1 MMGPR
6 DRSKAQTLKSLDLA
20 LRVLGSFS
28 DERRERGVTEL
39 AQVYRVSKATI
50 YRVLVTLERHRYV
63 VQNPA
68 TGRYR
73 LGPSLGLI
81 VQSAGPRL
89 DLAAEARPY
98 MEQLR
103 ERTKEVVHLDVLD
116 GNEVVVIGRLD
127 GLQPVQVMSKV
138 GDRGPAHC
146 ISTGKAILAYA
157 DPLALGLVVAGG
169 LTRYTEHTHATA
181 SSLSRELARI
191 REAGF
196 AVNWGEWRTEARGI
210 AAPVADSTLRVVAAL
225 GICTPSTRLTEE
237 LVSAGAPAV
246 IDAATRLSVQLGASE
261 RELYAR
267 RAATLLASTKDQARP
282 DEAAGSE
289 TERQDENPSRQ
300 RSA

>member
-1 MMGPR
+1 MEPR

-28 DERRERGVTEL
+28 EWRERGVTEL
-39 AQVYRVSKATI
+39 AQDFGVSKATI

-68 TGRYR
+68 TSRYR
-73 LGPSLGLI
+73 LGPRLGLI

-89 DLAAEARPY
+89 DLATEAQPY

-116 GNEVVVIGRLD
+116 RDEVVVIAKLD
-127 GLQPVQVMSKV
+127 GLQPVQVMSRV

-157 DPLALGLVVAGG
+157 DPQALDLVVAGG
-169 LTRYTEHTHATA
+169 LARYTERTHATA
-181 SSLSRELARI
+181 SSLSRDLARI

-196 AVNWGEWRTEARGI
+196 AVNRGEWRTEARGI

-225 GICTPSTRLTEE
+225 GICGPSTRLTEE
-237 LVSAGAPAV
+237 LVSAAAPAV
-246 IDAATRLSVQLGASE
+246 IDAATRLSVHLGASE
-261 RELYAR
+261 SELHAR
-267 RAATLLASTKDQARP
+267 RAATLLASAKDQARP
-282 DEAAGSE
+282 DEAPGPE
-289 TERQDENPSRQ
+289 T
-300 RSA
+300 

>member
-1 MMGPR
+1 MEPR

-28 DERRERGVTEL
+28 ERRERGVTEL

-81 VQSAGPRL
+81 VRSAGPRL
-89 DLAAEARPY
+89 DLATEAQPY

-116 GNEVVVIGRLD
+116 GDEVVVIAKLD
-127 GLQPVQVMSKV
+127 GLQPVQVMSRV

-157 DPLALGLVVAGG
+157 DPQALDLVVAGG
-169 LTRYTEHTHATA
+169 LARYTEHTHATA
-181 SSLSRELARI
+181 SSLARELARI

-210 AAPVADSTLRVVAAL
+210 AAPVVDSTLRVVAAL
-225 GICTPSTRLTEE
+225 GICSPSTRLTEE
-237 LVSAGAPAV
+237 LVSAGATAV
-246 IDAATRLSVQLGASE
+246 ADAATRLSVQLGASE

-289 TERQDENPSRQ
+289 TERQDESSPRQ

>member
-1 MMGPR
+1 MEPR

-28 DERRERGVTEL
+28 EWRERGVTEL
-39 AQVYRVSKATI
+39 AQDFGVSKATI

-73 LGPSLGLI
+73 LGPRLGLI
-81 VQSAGPRL
+81 AQSAGPRL
-89 DLAAEARPY
+89 DLATEAQPY
-98 MEQLR
+98 IEQLR

-116 GNEVVVIGRLD
+116 RNEVVVIAKLD
-127 GLQPVQVMSKV
+127 GLQPVQVMSRV

-157 DPLALGLVVAGG
+157 DPQALGLVVAGG

-237 LVSAGAPAV
+237 LVSAAAPAV
-246 IDAATRLSVQLGASE
+246 IDAATRLSVHLGAS
-261 RELYAR
+261 
-267 RAATLLASTKDQARP
+267 
-282 DEAAGSE
+282 
-289 TERQDENPSRQ
+289 
-300 RSA
+300 

>member
-20 LRVLGSFS
+20 LRVLESFS
-28 DERRERGVTEL
+28 DERRERGVTEI
-39 AQVYRVSKATI
+39 ARDFGVSKATV
-50 YRVLVTLERHRYV
+50 YRLLVTLERHRYV
-63 VQNPA
+63 VQNPV

-73 LGPSLGLI
+73 LGPRLGLI

-89 DLAAEARPY
+89 NLAAEAQPY

-127 GLQPVQVMSKV
+127 GLQPVQVMSRV

-157 DPLALGLVVAGG
+157 DPQTFDLVTAGG
-169 LTRYTEHTHATA
+169 LTRYTDRTHTTA
-181 SSLSRELARI
+181 SSLSRELAQV

-196 AVNWGEWRTEARGI
+196 AVNWGEWTAEARGI
-210 AAPVADSTLRVVAAL
+210 SAPVLDSTLRVVAAL
-225 GICTPSTRLTEE
+225 GICGPSTRLTEE
-237 LVSAGAPAV
+237 FVYAFAPAV
-246 IDAATRLSVQLGASE
+246 VDAAARLSVHLGAPQNELNGE
-261 RELYAR
+261 RTEFL
-267 RAATLLASTKDQARP
+267 
-282 DEAAGSE
+282 AGSE
-289 TERQDENPSRQ
+289 PEKQNKRPAEQPN
-300 RSA
+300 A

>member
-1 MMGPR
+1 
-6 DRSKAQTLKSLDLA
+6 
-20 LRVLGSFS
+20 
-28 DERRERGVTEL
+28 
-39 AQVYRVSKATI
+39 
-50 YRVLVTLERHRYV
+50 VLVTLERHRYV

-73 LGPSLGLI
+73 LGPRLGLI
-81 VQSAGPRL
+81 AQSAGPRL
-89 DLAAEARPY
+89 DLATEAQPY
-98 MEQLR
+98 IEQLR

-116 GNEVVVIGRLD
+116 RNEVVVIAKLD
-127 GLQPVQVMSKV
+127 GLQPVQVMSRV

-157 DPLALGLVVAGG
+157 DPQALVAGG

-237 LVSAGAPAV
+237 LVSAAAPAV
-246 IDAATRLSVQLGASE
+246 IDAATRLSVHLGASE
-261 RELYAR
+261 SELDAR
-267 RAATLLASTKDQARP
+267 RAATLLASTKDQAQP
-282 DEAAGSE
+282 DEAPGPE

>member
-1 MMGPR
+1 MEPR
-6 DRSKAQTLKSLDLA
+6 DRSKAQTLKSLGLA

-28 DERRERGVTEL
+28 EQGERGVTEL
-39 AQVYRVSKATI
+39 AQEFGVSKATI

-68 TGRYR
+68 TDRYR
-73 LGPSLGLI
+73 LGPRLGLI
-81 VQSAGPRL
+81 AQSAGPRL
-89 DLAAEARPY
+89 DLATEAQPY
-98 MEQLR
+98 IEQLR

-116 GNEVVVIGRLD
+116 RNEAVVIAKLD
-127 GLQPVQVMSKV
+127 GLQPVQVMSRV

-157 DPLALGLVVAGG
+157 DPQALGLVVAGG
-169 LTRYTEHTHATA
+169 LTRYTERTHATA

-225 GICTPSTRLTEE
+225 GICAPSTRLTEE
-237 LVSAGAPAV
+237 LVSAAAPAV
-246 IDAATRLSVQLGASE
+246 IDTATRLSVHLGASE
-261 RELYAR
+261 SELDAR
-267 RAATLLASTKDQARP
+267 RAATLLASAKDQTRP
-282 DEAAGSE
+282 DEAPGPE

>member
-1 MMGPR
+1 MEPR
-6 DRSKAQTLKSLDLA
+6 DRSKAQTLKSLGLA

-28 DERRERGVTEL
+28 EQGERGVTEL
-39 AQVYRVSKATI
+39 AQEFGVSKATI

-68 TGRYR
+68 TDRYR
-73 LGPSLGLI
+73 LGLI
-81 VQSAGPRL
+81 AQSAGPRL
-89 DLAAEARPY
+89 DLATEAQPY
-98 MEQLR
+98 IEQLR

-116 GNEVVVIGRLD
+116 RNEVVVIAKLD
-127 GLQPVQVMSKV
+127 GLQPVQVMSRV

-157 DPLALGLVVAGG
+157 DPQALGLVVAGG
-169 LTRYTEHTHATA
+169 LTRYTERTHATA

-237 LVSAGAPAV
+237 LVSAAAPAV
-246 IDAATRLSVQLGASE
+246 IDAATRLSVHLGASE
-261 RELYAR
+261 SELDAR
-267 RAATLLASTKDQARP
+267 RAATLLALAKDKARP
-282 DEAAGSE
+282 DEAPGPE
-289 TERQDENPSRQ
+289 TERQDESPSRQ
-300 RSA
+300 RST

>member
-1 MMGPR
+1 MMGLR

-28 DERRERGVTEL
+28 DERRERGVTEI
-39 AQVYRVSKATI
+39 ARDFGVSKATV

-63 VQNPA
+63 VQNPV

-73 LGPSLGLI
+73 LGPRLGLI

-89 DLAAEARPY
+89 NLAAEAQPY

-103 ERTKEVVHLDVLD
+103 ECTKEVVHLDVLD

-127 GLQPVQVMSKV
+127 GLQPVQVMSRV

-157 DPLALGLVVAGG
+157 DPQTFDLVTAGG
-169 LTRYTEHTHATA
+169 LTRYTDRTHTTA
-181 SSLSRELARI
+181 SSLSRELAQV

-196 AVNWGEWRTEARGI
+196 AVNWGEWTAEARGI
-210 AAPVADSTLRVVAAL
+210 SAPVLDSTLRVVAAL
-225 GICTPSTRLTEE
+225 GICGPSTRLTEE
-237 LVSAGAPAV
+237 FVYAFAPAV
-246 IDAATRLSVQLGASE
+246 VDAAARLSVHLGAPQNELNGE
-261 RELYAR
+261 RTEFL
-267 RAATLLASTKDQARP
+267 
-282 DEAAGSE
+282 AGSE
-289 TERQDENPSRQ
+289 PEKQNKRPAEQPN
-300 RSA
+300 A

>member
-28 DERRERGVTEL
+28 DERRERGVTEI
-39 AQVYRVSKATI
+39 ARDFGVSKATV
-50 YRVLVTLERHRYV
+50 YRLLVTLEQHRYV
-63 VQNPA
+63 VQNPV

-73 LGPSLGLI
+73 LGPRLGLI

-89 DLAAEARPY
+89 NLAAEAQPY

-127 GLQPVQVMSKV
+127 GLQPVQVMSRV
-138 GDRGPAHC
+138 GDRAPAHC

-157 DPLALGLVVAGG
+157 DPQTFDLVTAGG
-169 LTRYTEHTHATA
+169 LTRYTDRTHTTT
-181 SSLSRELARI
+181 SSLSRELAQV

-196 AVNWGEWRTEARGI
+196 AVNWGEWTAEARGI
-210 AAPVADSTLRVVAAL
+210 SAPVLDSTLRVVAAL
-225 GICTPSTRLTEE
+225 GICGTSTRLTEE
-237 LVSAGAPAV
+237 VVYAFAPAV
-246 IDAATRLSVQLGASE
+246 VDAAARLSVHLGAPQSE
-261 RELYAR
+261 LNGEHTAFL
-267 RAATLLASTKDQARP
+267 
-282 DEAAGSE
+282 AGSE
-289 TERQDENPSRQ
+289 PEKQDKRPAEQ
-300 RSA
+300 RNA

>member
-1 MMGPR
+1 MEPR
-6 DRSKAQTLKSLDLA
+6 DRSKAQTLKSLGLA

-28 DERRERGVTEL
+28 EQGERGVTEL
-39 AQVYRVSKATI
+39 AQEFGVSKATI

-68 TGRYR
+68 TDRYR
-73 LGPSLGLI
+73 LGPRLGLI
-81 VQSAGPRL
+81 AQSAGPRL
-89 DLAAEARPY
+89 DLATEAQPY
-98 MEQLR
+98 IEQLR

-116 GNEVVVIGRLD
+116 RNEAVVIAKLD
-127 GLQPVQVMSKV
+127 GLQPVQVMSRV

-157 DPLALGLVVAGG
+157 DPQALGLVVAGG
-169 LTRYTEHTHATA
+169 LTRYTERTHATA

-225 GICTPSTRLTEE
+225 GICAPSTRLTEE
-237 LVSAGAPAV
+237 LVSAAAPAV
-246 IDAATRLSVQLGASE
+246 IDAATRLSVHLGASE
-261 RELYAR
+261 SELDAR
-267 RAATLLASTKDQARP
+267 RAATLLASAKDKARP
-282 DEAAGSE
+282 DEAPGPE
-289 TERQDENPSRQ
+289 TERQDESPSRQ
-300 RSA
+300 RST